1 MLAASE
7 GTIRNDLNA
16 LADSGQIT
24 RVRGGAVL
32 KQEVPLVNTAFAT
45 RARVNESAKQR
56 IARWAAERVEDGD
69 SILLDASTTVYYLSH
84 YLKECRH
91 LTVVTNG
98 IEVARQLAQDPTNT
112 VILLGGAMRADGTRV
127 TGLLGERLLADL
139 HVKTAFVSCTGF
151 DPKIGFTENNLPEA
165 QLKSKMIGIARSA
178 VALID
183 SDKFGEVDLAPFAGP
198 EQISHIYTDSDL
210 PAAWIAKLRTT
221 CISLTVCSEETVS
234 TYSPCGPERH
244 HYRIGFANLGEH
256 IPFAV
261 DVRRGIERAAHEAG
275 NIDLVL
281 ADNQL
286 DGTVALE
293 VADRLLAQN
302 LDLVIEYQV
311 DEQAGNVIMDR
322 LRRSGIPA
330 IAVDIPMVGATFFGV
345 DNYGAGHMAGTALG
359 HWIQKQWQGQFDHL
373 LVLEEPRAGATP
385 AARMQGQ
392 LAGLQEVIG
401 TIGPSRLIRLDGGND
416 SGVSEAAVLATL
428 EKLPTLHRLAVLSFN
443 DDVAVGALAAGRKL
457 GREQDLVIVGQG
469 VDRNVRR
476 EIRQPGS
483 RIIGSTAYWPERY
496 GEKLIPLVQ
505 KILTGEAVP
514 PALHMDHTFI
524 NGDNIQRY
532 YPD

>member
-1 MLAASE
+1 MLVASE
-7 GTIRNDLNA
+7 GTIRNDLKA

-24 RVRGGAVL
+24 RVRGGAVI
-32 KQEVPLVNTAFAT
+32 KQEVPLVNTAFAS

-56 IARWAAERVEDGD
+56 IARWAAELVEDGD

-151 DPKIGFTENNLPEA
+151 DPEIGFTENNLPEA

-198 EQISHIYTDSDL
+198 EQISRIYTDSDL

-244 HYRIGFANLGEH
+244 HYRIGFANLSED

-286 DGTVALE
+286 DGSVALE

-311 DEQAGNVIMDR
+311 D
-322 LRRSGIPA
+322 
-330 IAVDIPMVGATFFGV
+330 
-345 DNYGAGHMAGTALG
+345 
-359 HWIQKQWQGQFDHL
+359 
-373 LVLEEPRAGATP
+373 
-385 AARMQGQ
+385 
-392 LAGLQEVIG
+392 
-401 TIGPSRLIRLDGGND
+401 
-416 SGVSEAAVLATL
+416 
-428 EKLPTLHRLAVLSFN
+428 
-443 DDVAVGALAAGRKL
+443 
-457 GREQDLVIVGQG
+457 
-469 VDRNVRR
+469 
-476 EIRQPGS
+476 
-483 RIIGSTAYWPERY
+483 
-496 GEKLIPLVQ
+496 
-505 KILTGEAVP
+505 
-514 PALHMDHTFI
+514 
-524 NGDNIQRY
+524 
-532 YPD
+532 

>member
-24 RVRGGAVL
+24 RVRGGAVI
-32 KQEVPLVNTAFAT
+32 KQEVPLVNTAFAS
-45 RARVNESAKQR
+45 RVRVNESAKQR
-56 IARWAAERVEDGD
+56 IARWAAELVEDGD

-91 LTVVTNG
+91 LTAVTNG

-151 DPKIGFTENNLPEA
+151 DPEIGFTENNLAEA

-210 PAAWIAKLRTT
+210 QAAWIAKLRST

-234 TYSPCGPERH
+234 TYSPCGPERRH
-244 HYRIGFANLGEH
+244 FRVGFANLSEN

-261 DVRRGIERAAHEAG
+261 DVRRGIERAAHDAG

-286 DGTVALE
+286 SGKVAIE

-311 DEQAGNVIMDR
+311 DEQTGNVLMDR
-322 LRRSGIPA
+322 FRRASIPV
-330 IAVDIPMVGATFFGV
+330 IAVDIPIVGATFFGV
-345 DNYGAGHMAGTALG
+345 DNFGAGHMAGAALG
-359 HWIQKQWQGQFDHL
+359 RWIREQWQGQIDRL

-392 LAGLQEVIG
+392 LAGLQEIIG
-401 TIGPSRLIRLDGGND
+401 TIEPEKIVRLDAGNAAA
-416 SGVSEAAVLATL
+416 VSEVAVAAALDQLVG
-428 EKLPTLHRLAVLSFN
+428 LHRHAVISFN
-443 DDVAVGALAAGRKL
+443 DDVALGALAAGRKL
-457 GREQDLVIVGQG
+457 GREQDLAIVGQG
-469 VDRNVRR
+469 LDRSARR

-496 GEKLIPLVQ
+496 GEKLIPMVQ
-505 KILTGEAVP
+505 KILAGEVVP
-514 PALHMDHTFI
+514 PAVHMDHAFI
-524 NGDNIQRY
+524 NGETIQRY
-532 YPD
+532 YPE